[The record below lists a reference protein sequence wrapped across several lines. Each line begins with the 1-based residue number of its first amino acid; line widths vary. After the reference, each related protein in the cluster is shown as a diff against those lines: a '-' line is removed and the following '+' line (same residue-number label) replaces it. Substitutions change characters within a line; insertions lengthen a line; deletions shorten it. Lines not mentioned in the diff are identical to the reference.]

1 MARRARL
8 GCGPRWSASIRHRQL
23 VDPAR
28 RGGRCASGR
37 EDLACGAWAD
47 AIRNGGGGG
56 ETHVHLHNLIER
68 LCAWRLCGTHG
79 RGKDAKVRMAVIADN
94 LVSAAVR
101 GEPWAIKECF
111 DRIDGK
117 PMQAIEAKVELISSM
132 SDEQLDRE
140 LRAAVVAL
148 NLAGDGTD
156 TSDGRPN

>member
-1 MARRARL
+1 M
-8 GCGPRWSASIRHRQL
+8 
-23 VDPAR
+23 
-28 RGGRCASGR
+28 
-37 EDLACGAWAD
+37 
-47 AIRNGGGGG
+47 
-56 ETHVHLHNLIER
+56 
-68 LCAWRLCGTHG
+68 
-79 RGKDAKVRMAVIADN
+79 RMAVIAEN

-140 LRAAVVAL
+140 LRAALVAL